1 MIGLGVVEVIL
12 AWWGLCYLF
21 SNSRRDDNIEYI
33 QLSEEQFDSLKGSL
47 LQQQILPQEMAL
59 THRIALRSQP
69 SQTPPKYEDVSLR
82 ETRMTSELEADS
94 SSDSDAFMN
103 HTM

>member
-1 MIGLGVVEVIL
+1 MIGLGIVEVIL
-12 AWWGLCYLF
+12 AWYGICYIF
-21 SNSRRDDNIEYI
+21 SSSRRDDNIEYI

-59 THRIALRSQP
+59 THRIALTSQV
-69 SQTPPKYEDVSLR
+69 SQTPPKYEDVLLR
-82 ETRMTSELEADS
+82 ETRMTSELEPDS